1 MRCSNR
7 SNFWKTEK
15 LSGADEGQ
23 NNMKRTFTSLVLGVA
38 LLVGDSEVGYTKD
51 MARAAVNRGD
61 YATAFREF
69 SIRAAK
75 GEAWAQY
82 DLGLMYAHGQGA
94 KQNYREAVRWYR
106 LAAEQGV
113 AGAQLNLGVMYD
125 QGRGVP
131 QDYQEAVKWYRLAAE
146 QGDASA
152 QHNLGVMYYEGKG
165 VMQDYVYSHM
175 WINIWAS
182 AGDADGEQS
191 AGLNMKNHGCWSMSY
206 SLHTLCH

>member
-1 MRCSNR
+1 M
-7 SNFWKTEK
+7 
-15 LSGADEGQ
+15 SGADEGQ

-113 AGAQLNLGVMYD
+113 AGAQLNLGVMY
-125 QGRGVP
+125 
-131 QDYQEAVKWYRLAAE
+131 
-146 QGDASA
+146 
-152 QHNLGVMYYEGKG
+152 YEGKG